1 MSVLLHNW
9 LVQDI
14 PAKRQKASA
23 NLGPG
28 NETVQEQLVSKII
41 LNCPTRNNLDCIQKQ
56 VCDWCIHKVRPN
68 ECKISNTDGGKRL
81 ACDVCHK
88 ARRKCSL
95 VAAAKAKRSS
105 SATPSRRS
113 SKSQAPRT
121 PSRSRSRSTRKDKES
136 SAGPPSRSV
145 SRAAQSR
152 VTNSMCESHFIFNY
166 LPFQLL
172 RFSITRNYY
181 TRVQD
186 FNQCPRISGG
196 PTFSPPNC

>member
-1 MSVLLHNW
+1 M
-9 LVQDI
+9 
-14 PAKRQKASA
+14 
-23 NLGPG
+23 
-28 NETVQEQLVSKII
+28 
-41 LNCPTRNNLDCIQKQ
+41 
-56 VCDWCIHKVRPN
+56 CDWCIHKVRPN

-113 SKSQAPRT
+113 SKSQTPRT
-121 PSRSRSRSTRKDKES
+121 PSRSRSRSTR
-136 SAGPPSRSV
+136 SAAPPSRSV

-172 RFSITRNYY
+172 HLSITRNYY
-181 TRVQD
+181 TRIQG